1 LEYLVISRRKFL
13 KRSSEA
19 GVALA
24 ATGAGLGAMLCEP
37 SDRCAAGEAEVSEAG
52 RRVQQSIEIRCD
64 SARADTRQENPAP
77 TTNGDEERYADRR
90 ANFAKTLPH
99 NELGEVEPSAYA
111 DWLSILTRGDPGQF
125 EHIPR
130 DPLAVAKLNDPQ
142 AMYAFDLVGVDSHAT
157 HLAPPP
163 AFASRA
169 MAIEMAELYWQALTA
184 DVPFQSYEASP
195 LIAAAL
201 SDLNAFSHPPGSSRA
216 GKITSGT
223 LFRGETVGDL
233 VGPYISQFLWLEIPY
248 GIKTIDQRYRFP
260 CRNQYF
266 LSEFVEWLACQR
278 GAKPAAT
285 LQFDSQLRYICS
297 NRELAEYV
305 HQDFSF
311 QTYLNAALI
320 MLRLGPE
327 ALSPTNPYRGSR
339 TQFGD
344 ITFGNK
350 NVLSLISQAAL
361 LGQKGAYYHK
371 WLVHRRLRPECFAGR
386 IEVHLSGRKA
396 YDIDS
401 AILNCDAVARVKA
414 AHGTWLLPAAFPE
427 GCPTHP
433 SYPAAHATNAGAC
446 ATILKAFFNQDYT
459 VPNPVEATVDGSDLA
474 PWKGQSLTLGNEI
487 NKLANNIALGRDA
500 AGVHYRSDSINGL
513 FVGEEQALGLL
524 CDYSRTYNER
534 FDGFVLSTFTGEKI
548 RVVNGES
555 KSA

>member
-1 LEYLVISRRKFL
+1 MISRRKFL

-19 GVALA
+19 GAAIA
-24 ATGAGLGAMLCEP
+24 ATSAGLGAMLSEP
-37 SDRCAAGEAEVSEAG
+37 INHSTAGEVGSSEAG
-52 RRVQQSIEIRCD
+52 RRAQQSFEIRCD
-64 SARADTRQENPAP
+64 SARADTRRENPAP

-90 ANFAKTLPH
+90 ANFTKTLPH
-99 NELGEVEPSAYA
+99 NELGEVEPNAYA
-111 DWLSILTRGDPGQF
+111 DWVSILTRGDPGQF
-125 EHIPR
+125 EQIPR
-130 DPLAVAKLNDPQ
+130 DPLAVARLNDPQ
-142 AMYAFDLVGVDSHAT
+142 ATYAFDLVGIDSHAT
-157 HLAPPP
+157 HLPPPP

-169 MAIEMAELYWQALTA
+169 MAVDMAELYWQVLTA
-184 DVPFQSYEASP
+184 DVPFQNYEASP

-201 SDLNAFSHPPGSSRA
+201 SDLNAFSHPPGSSPA

-260 CRNQYF
+260 SRNQYF
-266 LSEFVEWLACQR
+266 LTDFAAWLACQR
-278 GAKPAAT
+278 GADPAVK
-285 LQFDSQLRYICS
+285 LQFDSQPRYICS
-297 NRELAEYV
+297 SRELVEYV

-320 MLRLGPE
+320 MLRLGGE

-350 NVLSLISQAAL
+350 NILSLIAQASL

-386 IEVHLSGRKA
+386 IEVHLSGRKS

-414 AHGTWLLPAAFPE
+414 THRTWLLPAAFPE
-427 GCPTHP
+427 GSPTHP
-433 SYPAAHATNAGAC
+433 SYPAAHAANAGAC
-446 ATILKAFFNQDYT
+446 ATILKAFFNEDYP
-459 VPNPVEATVDGSDLA
+459 VPHPVEATVDGSNLV
-474 PWKGQSLTLGNEI
+474 PWKGQPLTLGNEI
-487 NKLANNIALGRDA
+487 NKLASNIALGRDA

-534 FDGFVLSTFTGEKI
+534 FDGFALSTFGGEKVT
-548 RVVNGES
+548 VVNGEL
-555 KSA
+555 KPA

>member
-1 LEYLVISRRKFL
+1 VISRRKFL

-19 GVALA
+19 SVAIA
-24 ATGAGLGAMLCEP
+24 ATSVGLGATLSGP
-37 SDRCAAGEAEVSEAG
+37 SNQSAGVEVGPSEAG
-52 RRVQQSIEIRCD
+52 RRAQRSFEIRCD
-64 SARADTRQENPAP
+64 SARVDTRRENPAP
-77 TTNGDEERYADRR
+77 TSNGDEERYADRR

-99 NELGEVEPSAYA
+99 NELGEVEPNAYS
-111 DWLSILTRGDPGQF
+111 DWVSILSRGDPGEF

-130 DPLAVAKLNDPQ
+130 DPMAIARLNDPQ
-142 AMYAFDLVGVDSHAT
+142 ATYAFDLVGIDSHAT
-157 HLAPPP
+157 HLPPPP

-169 MAIEMAELYWQALTA
+169 MAVEMAELYWQALTA
-184 DVPFQSYEASP
+184 DVPFQNYEASP

-201 SDLNAFSHPPGSSRA
+201 SDLNAFSHPLGSSSA
-216 GKITSGT
+216 GKIASGT
-223 LFRGETVGDL
+223 LFRGVTVGDL
-233 VGPYISQFLWLEIPY
+233 IGPYISQFLWLEIPY
-248 GIKTIDQRYRFP
+248 GIKIIDQRYRFP
-260 CRNQYF
+260 GRNQYF
-266 LSEFVEWLACQR
+266 LTEFPEWIACQR
-278 GAKPAAT
+278 GAEPAAK
-285 LQFDSQLRYICS
+285 LQFDSNPRYICS

-311 QTYLNAALI
+311 QSYLNAALI
-320 MLRLGPE
+320 MLRLGGE

-350 NVLSLISQAAL
+350 NILSLIVQASL

-386 IEVHLSGRKA
+386 IEVQLSGRKS

-401 AILNCDAVARVKA
+401 AVLNCDAVTRVKA
-414 AHGTWLLPAAFPE
+414 MYGTRLLPAAFPE

-433 SYPAAHATNAGAC
+433 SYPAAHAANAGAC
-446 ATILKAFFNQDYT
+446 ATILKAFFNEEYP
-459 VPNPVEATVDGSDLA
+459 VPHPVEATVDGSDLA
-474 PWKGQSLTLGNEI
+474 LWKGQPLTLGKEI
-487 NKLANNIALGRDA
+487 NKLASNIALGRDA

-534 FDGFVLSTFTGEKI
+534 FDGFVLSTFSGNKVS
-548 RVVNGES
+548 VVNGEL
-555 KSA
+555 KSN